1 MKKELKINKIKS
13 HKKTKKVNK
22 KVNKNNKLM
31 KSVFLGGNNN
41 NNYYDYSHNNTH
53 INLNGGSKTG
63 LKKVKTCMCVNYEKM
78 DTTFDYRDGLKC
90 ERPVLEGTDFCE
102 KHQDCMKF
110 IKSYMNDFEIDYKP
124 EDWNLKP
131 NIKNSH
137 NCYTYFLN
145 KNNKFVAEKCDK
157 YTKKNDSSKCGELKP
172 QPGDFAELI
181 KNGTLKYKNR
191 DFTCPSMLDKVLKDN
206 PSIKPVKYNEK
217 CPKNSYKGALVVDP
231 NNTYHFYRQNG
242 KSPKGEGTW
251 SHKPGV
257 LSVTDVDASGDT
269 IYFPHLANRNYKKGD
284 DGGINYT
291 AFCSYACVPADSSKV
306 KIYAI

>member
-22 KVNKNNKLM
+22 NNKIM

-41 NNYYDYSHNNTH
+41 NNNN
-53 INLNGGSKTG
+53 NNNGESKTK
-63 LKKVKTCMCVNYEKM
+63 LKKVKTCMCVNYDENK
-78 DTTFDYRDGLKC
+78 TTSTYNYHDGLKC
-90 ERPVLEGTDFCE
+90 EKPVLEGTDFCE

-110 IKSYMNDFEIDYKP
+110 IKSYMNEFEIDYKP

-217 CPKNSYKGALVVDP
+217 CPKNSYKGSLVVDP

-242 KSPKGEGTW
+242 KSLKGDGTW

-257 LSVTDVDASGDT
+257 LSVTDVDASGNT
-269 IYFPHLANRNYKKGD
+269 IYFPHLADRNYKKGD

-291 AFCSYACVPADSSKV
+291 AFCSYACIPADSSKV